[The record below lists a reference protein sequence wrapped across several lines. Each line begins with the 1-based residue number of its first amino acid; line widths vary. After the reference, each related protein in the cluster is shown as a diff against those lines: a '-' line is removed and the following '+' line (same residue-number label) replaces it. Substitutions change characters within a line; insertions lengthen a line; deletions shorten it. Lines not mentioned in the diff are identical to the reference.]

1 MEPGWRPLL
10 PCCLPQL
17 AVALQ
22 PWVTLGVRKPRPG
35 PLSWNL
41 GPCPPWAAPCWGAFE
56 QSPDC
61 LQAGTRDTGPSM
73 RPSELGPWASSPGQT
88 CGGRQARSCL
98 CLSPSLSLS
107 ASRFLSVFPCC
118 LFCTA
123 VCSYHPS
130 IHPSVYQY
138 LLSSC
143 PILRSPPGPWATQD
157 GAEWGPAYMASLVA
171 QMVKNLPAMQETQT

>member
-1 MEPGWRPLL
+1 MEPGRRPLL

-17 AVALQ
+17 AVAPK

-35 PLSWNL
+35 PPSWNL
-41 GPCPPWAAPCWGAFE
+41 GPCPPWAAPCWSAFE

-61 LQAGTRDTGPSM
+61 LHAGTRDTGPSM

-107 ASRFLSVFPCC
+107 ASRFLSAFPCC

-123 VCSYHPS
+123 ACSYHPS
-130 IHPSVYQY
+130 IHPSAYQY

-143 PILRSPPGPWATQD
+143 PILRSPPGPWGTQD
-157 GAEWGPAYMASLVA
+157 GAEWGPAHVAFLVA
-171 QMVKNLPAMQETQT
+171 QMVKNLPAMQETQA